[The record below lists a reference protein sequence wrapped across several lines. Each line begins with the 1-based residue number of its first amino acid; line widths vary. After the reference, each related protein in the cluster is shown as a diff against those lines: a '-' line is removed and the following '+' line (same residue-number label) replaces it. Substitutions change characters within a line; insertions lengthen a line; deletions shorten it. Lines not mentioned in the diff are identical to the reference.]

1 MLYLLSHATRS
12 DNTQLNIAHET
23 WLRKNM
29 KYYVWI
35 NLFVFSFDYLWF
47 LLLVC
52 RIFKQEVVAIFGPEL
67 TPSTVNHIRSTSN
80 ALSVPHIETGFDYLW
95 ERPEFSVNVSP
106 HPWAI
111 GSVRHFFSFLPIH
124 LCSGGFNGTHF
135 TNSISKTQKKIF

>member
-1 MLYLLSHATRS
+1 M
-12 DNTQLNIAHET
+12 I
-23 WLRKNM
+23 
-29 KYYVWI
+29 
-35 NLFVFSFDYLWF
+35 F
-47 LLLVC
+47 LLVC

-111 GSVRHFFSFLPIH
+111 GSVRHCFLFLPTCLYHNLYNTFKLGSSNIIKVQKH
-124 LCSGGFNGTHF
+124 ILG
-135 TNSISKTQKKIF
+135 NSKSHKNFKLERICHCLRK